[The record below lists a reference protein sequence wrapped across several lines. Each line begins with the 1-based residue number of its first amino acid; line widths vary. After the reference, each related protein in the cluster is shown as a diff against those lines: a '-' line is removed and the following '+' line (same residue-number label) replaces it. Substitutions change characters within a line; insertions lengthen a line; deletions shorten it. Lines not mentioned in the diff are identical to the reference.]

1 MNTSRNIIAL
11 VGRAVSG
18 KDTIG
23 LYLVANYGFMH
34 VSTGQLVRDYIAEHN
49 LGEPSRD
56 LMIKTANEVRN
67 ENGVDYFVQRALE
80 IETNRL
86 AIDGLRAVGEIFA
99 AREAGAKIVAV
110 DAPIEKRFAWAEARG
125 RISDQ
130 ITFAD
135 FERQEK
141 LESMNKSASA
151 QSIDEVVASADYVIA
166 NHDDFDSLYR
176 NVDTLMA
183 EIGIEKIAKH
193 EA

>member
-1 MNTSRNIIAL
+1 MNNTRNIIAL

-23 LYLVANYGFMH
+23 LYLVANYGFNH
-34 VSTGQLVRDYIAEHN
+34 VSTGQLVRDYISEHD

-67 ENGVDYFVQRALE
+67 ESGVDYFVQRALE
-80 IETNRL
+80 IDTDRL
-86 AIDGLRAVGEIFA
+86 AIDGLRAVGEIVA
-99 AREAGAKIVAV
+99 AREAGSKIVAV
-110 DAPIEKRFAWAEARG
+110 DAPIENRFAWAEARG
-125 RISDQ
+125 RTSDQ

-141 LESMNKSASA
+141 LESVNKSASA

-166 NHDDFDSLYR
+166 NHDDFDTLYR
-176 NVDTLMA
+176 HVDTLMA
-183 EIGIEKIAKH
+183 ELGIGKTVKH